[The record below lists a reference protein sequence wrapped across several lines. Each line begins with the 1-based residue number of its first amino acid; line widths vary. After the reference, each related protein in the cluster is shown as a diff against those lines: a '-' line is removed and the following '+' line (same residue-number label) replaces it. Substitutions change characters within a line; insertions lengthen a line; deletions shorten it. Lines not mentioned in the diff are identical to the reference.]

1 MTGHEFNGRDERDG
15 GGRDD
20 GRNVRRRRFLAA
32 AGSVGVAGIAG
43 CSGSGDEDAS
53 GDGEAGD
60 GGGGGGGGDPES
72 AVGQIGSGREGR
84 GAPGGTPMAEM
95 PDLSGELTVYS
106 GRGEFLVGELVSY
119 IDDLYDD
126 FDLTVRYAGST
137 DLVNQIVNEGQG
149 SPADVFYSVNA
160 GSLGALADAGR
171 TQALPADVAEKVRS
185 EFRTEQWVG
194 TSGRARTVPYN
205 TDEFDESDL
214 PDDVM
219 AYPEE
224 FPGDLGW
231 APSYGSAQAFITA
244 MRLIEGEDAT
254 LEWLEAM
261 VERGATT
268 YPDEFRTCQEIA
280 DGAIDAAFT
289 NHYYIQRVLDGNP
302 NAPIATAF
310 TEGDAGAVFNVA
322 GAAVVDTASDADL
335 ASNFVRHLLSAE
347 AQDYFAR
354 STFEY
359 PLIPDVEPIGDLPTI
374 DELDVPDI
382 DLAELSNLEPTI
394 DLMREAGV
402 QI

>member
-1 MTGHEFNGRDERDG
+1 MTTHDSSGRD
-15 GGRDD
+15 GRD
-20 GRNVRRRRFLAA
+20 VRRRKFLAA
-32 AGSVGVAGIAG
+32 AGAVGVAGLAG
-43 CSGSGDEDAS
+43 CNETDDAADDGDT
-53 GDGEAGD
+53 AG
-60 GGGGGGGGDPES
+60 G
-72 AVGQIGSGREGR
+72 AIGQIGSGRAGR
-84 GAPGGTPMAEM
+84 DAPGGTSMA
-95 PDLSGELTVYS
+95 DLPALEGELTVYS
-106 GRGEFLVGELVSY
+106 GRGEFLVGELVGS

-126 FDLTVRYAGST
+126 LDLTVRYGGST
-137 DLVNQIVNEGQG
+137 DLVNQIVNEGEG

-160 GSLGALADAGR
+160 GALGALADEGR
-171 TQALPADVAEKVRS
+171 TQALPADVTETVRE

-205 TDEFDESDL
+205 TETFSETDL
-214 PDDVM
+214 PDDIM

-224 FPGDLGW
+224 FDGDLGW
-231 APSYGSAQAFITA
+231 APSYGSAQAFVTA
-244 MRLIEGEDAT
+244 MRILEGEDAT
-254 LEWLEAM
+254 REWLEAM
-261 VERGATT
+261 VERGAAT

-280 DGAIDAAFT
+280 DGEIDAAFT

-302 NAPIATAF
+302 EAPIATAF

-359 PLIPDVEPIGDLPTI
+359 PLIPEVEPIGDLPTI

-382 DLAELSNLEPTI
+382 DLSELSNLEPTI

-402 QI
+402 NI

>member
-1 MTGHEFNGRDERDG
+1 MTNHESDGRD
-15 GGRDD
+15 GRD
-20 GRNVRRRRFLAA
+20 VRRRKFLAA
-32 AGSVGVAGIAG
+32 AGAVGVAGIAG
-43 CSGSGDEDAS
+43 CTGTGDDEGEDG
-53 GDGEAGD
+53 GDGTDGD
-60 GGGGGGGGDPES
+60 

-84 GAPGGTPMAEM
+84 DAPGGTSMDEM
-95 PDLSGELTVYS
+95 PALEGELTVYS

-126 FDLTVRYAGST
+126 LDLTVRYNNST
-137 DLVNQIVNEGQG
+137 DHVNAIINEGEG

-160 GSLGALADAGR
+160 GSLGALADEGR
-171 TQALPADVAEKVRS
+171 TQALPSEVTEKVRE

-205 TDEFDESDL
+205 TEEFSEEDL
-214 PDDVM
+214 PDDIM

-224 FPGDLGW
+224 FEGDLGW

-244 MRLIEGEDAT
+244 MRLLEGEDAT
-254 LEWLEAM
+254 RDWLEAM
-261 VERGATT
+261 VERGAVT

-280 DGAIDAAFT
+280 DGTIDAAFT

-302 NAPIATAF
+302 NASIATAF

-335 ASNFVRHLLSAE
+335 ASNFVRHLLSSE

-359 PLIPDVEPIGDLPTI
+359 PLIPEVEPIGDLPTI

-382 DLAELSNLEPTI
+382 DLTELSNLEPTV

-402 QI
+402 DI

>member
-1 MTGHEFNGRDERDG
+1 MTTHDSSGRD
-15 GGRDD
+15 GRD
-20 GRNVRRRRFLAA
+20 VRRRKFLAA
-32 AGSVGVAGIAG
+32 AGAVGVAGLAG
-43 CSGSGDEDAS
+43 CNETDDAADDGDT
-53 GDGEAGD
+53 AG
-60 GGGGGGGGDPES
+60 G
-72 AVGQIGSGREGR
+72 AIGQIGSGRAGR
-84 GAPGGTPMAEM
+84 DAPGGTSMA
-95 PDLSGELTVYS
+95 DLPALEGELTVYS
-106 GRGEFLVGELVSY
+106 GRGEFLVGELVGS

-126 FDLTVRYAGST
+126 LDLTVRYGGST
-137 DLVNQIVNEGQG
+137 DLVNQIVNEGEG

-160 GSLGALADAGR
+160 GALGALADEGR
-171 TQALPADVAEKVRS
+171 TQALPADVTETVRE

-205 TDEFDESDL
+205 TETFSETDL
-214 PDDVM
+214 PDDIM

-224 FPGDLGW
+224 FDGDLGW
-231 APSYGSAQAFITA
+231 APSYGSAQAFVTA
-244 MRLIEGEDAT
+244 MRILEGEDPT
-254 LEWLEAM
+254 REWLEAM
-261 VERGATT
+261 VERGAAT

-280 DGAIDAAFT
+280 DGQIDAAFT

-302 NAPIATAF
+302 EAPIATAF

-359 PLIPDVEPIGDLPTI
+359 PLIPEVEPIGDLPTI

-382 DLAELSNLEPTI
+382 DLSELSNLEPTI

-402 QI
+402 NI

>member
-1 MTGHEFNGRDERDG
+1 MTRRESDGRN
-15 GGRDD
+15 

-32 AGSVGVAGIAG
+32 AGAVGTVGIAG
-43 CSGSGDEDAS
+43 CTGGGDG
-53 GDGEAGD
+53 GDGEDGSDGGD
-60 GGGGGGGGDPES
+60 GGDAES
-72 AVGQIGSGREGR
+72 SIGQIGSGREGR

-95 PDLSGELTVYS
+95 PALEGELTVYS

-126 FDLTVRYAGST
+126 LDLTVRYAGST
-137 DLVNQIVNEGQG
+137 DHVNAIVNEGEG

-160 GSLGALADAGR
+160 GALGALADAGR
-171 TQALPADVAEKVRS
+171 TQALPDDVAEKVRS

-214 PDDVM
+214 PDDIM

-231 APSYGSAQAFITA
+231 APSYGSCQAFVTA
-244 MRLIEGEDAT
+244 MRLVEGEEAT
-254 LEWLEAM
+254 REWLEAM
-261 VERGATT
+261 VESGATA

-310 TEGDAGAVFNVA
+310 TEGDAGAMFNVA

-335 ASNFVRHLLSAE
+335 AANFVRHLLSAE

-359 PLIPDVEPIGDLPTI
+359 PLIPEVEPIGDLPTI

-394 DLMREAGV
+394 DLMRDAGI

>member
-1 MTGHEFNGRDERDG
+1 MTTHDSTSNDGRD
-15 GGRDD
+15 
-20 GRNVRRRRFLAA
+20 VRRRKFLAA
-32 AGSVGVAGIAG
+32 AGAVGAAGLAG
-43 CSGSGDEDAS
+43 CNGTGDDDDGSDGDDDA
-53 GDGEAGD
+53 
-60 GGGGGGGGDPES
+60 GGD
-72 AVGQIGSGREGR
+72 AVGQIGSGRAGR
-84 GAPGGTPMAEM
+84 GAPGGTSMSEM
-95 PDLSGELTVYS
+95 PALEGELTVYS

-126 FDLTVRYAGST
+126 LDLTVRYGGST
-137 DLVNQIVNEGQG
+137 DLVNQIANEGEG

-160 GSLGALADAGR
+160 GALGALADAGR
-171 TQALPADVAEKVRS
+171 TQALPDDVTEKVRE

-194 TSGRARTVPYN
+194 TSGRARTIPYN
-205 TDEFDESDL
+205 TDEYDEGDL
-214 PDDVM
+214 PDDIM

-224 FPGDLGW
+224 FDGDLGW

-244 MRLIEGEDAT
+244 MRILEGEEAT
-254 LEWLEAM
+254 REWLEAM
-261 VERGATT
+261 VERGAAT

-280 DGAIDAAFT
+280 DGEIDAAFT

-302 NAPIATAF
+302 EAPIATTF

-359 PLIPDVEPIGDLPTI
+359 PLIPEVEPIGDLPSI
-374 DELDVPDI
+374 DELDVPDL
-382 DLAELSNLEPTI
+382 DLSQLSNLEPTI
-394 DLMREAGV
+394 DLMRDAGV

>member
-1 MTGHEFNGRDERDG
+1 MTKHDSSGRD
-15 GGRDD
+15 GRD
-20 GRNVRRRRFLAA
+20 VRRRKFLAA
-32 AGSVGVAGIAG
+32 AGAVGVAGLAG
-43 CSGSGDEDAS
+43 CNETDDAADDGDT
-53 GDGEAGD
+53 AG
-60 GGGGGGGGDPES
+60 G
-72 AVGQIGSGREGR
+72 AIGQIGSGRAGR
-84 GAPGGTPMAEM
+84 DAPGGTSMA
-95 PDLSGELTVYS
+95 DLPALEGELTVYS
-106 GRGEFLVGELVSY
+106 GRGEFLVGELVGS

-126 FDLTVRYAGST
+126 LDLTVRYSGST
-137 DLVNQIVNEGQG
+137 DLVNQIVNEGEG

-160 GSLGALADAGR
+160 GALGALADEGR
-171 TQALPADVAEKVRS
+171 TQALPTDVTEEVRE

-205 TDEFDESDL
+205 TETFSETDL
-214 PDDVM
+214 PDDIM

-224 FPGDLGW
+224 FDGDLGW
-231 APSYGSAQAFITA
+231 APTYGSAQAFVTA
-244 MRLIEGEDAT
+244 MRILEGEDAT
-254 LEWLEAM
+254 REWLEAM
-261 VERGATT
+261 VERGAAT

-280 DGAIDAAFT
+280 DGQIDAAFT

-302 NAPIATAF
+302 EAPIATAF

-359 PLIPDVEPIGDLPTI
+359 PLIPEVEPIGDLPTI

-382 DLAELSNLEPTI
+382 DLSELSNLEPTI

-402 QI
+402 NI

>member
-1 MTGHEFNGRDERDG
+1 MTTHDSTSNDGRD
-15 GGRDD
+15 
-20 GRNVRRRRFLAA
+20 VRRRKFLAA
-32 AGSVGVAGIAG
+32 AGAVGAAGLAG
-43 CSGSGDEDAS
+43 CNGTGDDDGSDGDDDA
-53 GDGEAGD
+53 
-60 GGGGGGGGDPES
+60 GGD
-72 AVGQIGSGREGR
+72 AVGQIGSGRAGR
-84 GAPGGTPMAEM
+84 GAPGGTSMSEM
-95 PDLSGELTVYS
+95 PALEGELTVYS

-126 FDLTVRYAGST
+126 LDLTVRYGGST
-137 DLVNQIVNEGQG
+137 DLVNQIANEGEG

-160 GSLGALADAGR
+160 GALGALADAGR
-171 TQALPADVAEKVRS
+171 TQALPDDVTEKVRE

-194 TSGRARTVPYN
+194 TSGRARTIPYN
-205 TDEFDESDL
+205 TDEYDEGDL
-214 PDDVM
+214 PDDIM

-224 FPGDLGW
+224 FDGDLGW

-244 MRLIEGEDAT
+244 MRILEGEEAT
-254 LEWLEAM
+254 REWLEAM
-261 VERGATT
+261 VERGAAT

-280 DGAIDAAFT
+280 DGEIDAAFT

-302 NAPIATAF
+302 EAPIATTF

-359 PLIPDVEPIGDLPTI
+359 PLIPEVEPIGDLPSI
-374 DELDVPDI
+374 DELDVPDL
-382 DLAELSNLEPTI
+382 DLSQLSNLEPTI
-394 DLMREAGV
+394 DLMRDAGV

>member
-1 MTGHEFNGRDERDG
+1 MTNHDSTSRDGRD
-15 GGRDD
+15 
-20 GRNVRRRRFLAA
+20 VRRRKFLAA
-32 AGSVGVAGIAG
+32 AGAVGAAGVAG
-43 CSGSGDEDAS
+43 CSGTGDDEGEDG
-53 GDGEAGD
+53 GDGVGD
-60 GGGGGGGGDPES
+60 
-72 AVGQIGSGREGR
+72 AVGQIGSGRAGR

-95 PDLSGELTVYS
+95 PALEGELTVYS

-126 FDLTVRYAGST
+126 FDLTVRYNNST
-137 DLVNQIVNEGQG
+137 DLVNQIVNEGEG

-160 GSLGALADAGR
+160 GALGALADAGR
-171 TQALPADVAEKVRS
+171 TQALPDDVAGKVRE

-194 TSGRARTVPYN
+194 TSGRARTIPYN
-205 TDEFDESDL
+205 TDEYSESDL
-214 PDDVM
+214 PDDIM

-224 FPGDLGW
+224 FDGDLGW

-244 MRLIEGEDAT
+244 MRILEGEDAT
-254 LEWLEAM
+254 REWLEAM
-261 VERGATT
+261 VERGAAT

-280 DGAIDAAFT
+280 DGEIDAAFT

-302 NAPIATAF
+302 EAPIATAF

-359 PLIPDVEPIGDLPTI
+359 PLIPDVAPIGDLPTI

-382 DLAELSNLEPTI
+382 DLSELSNLEPTI
-394 DLMREAGV
+394 DLMRDAGV